1 MQSLLLLR
9 QRHSTCSENPH
20 NPVPSLV
27 EALLAERLNLL
38 HTLHSLQRGGHQ
50 VAVIFHRAVA
60 SLLELKCGVLGEMS
74 GQIEISYNTDIL
86 SIRTSERLRPADLSG
101 ITTQVEVLSAFRS
114 AEAENLKESKEF
126 HAPIPYYRY
135 GRIPFHVLDKWDPN
149 RSSTFLFSF
158 LLIQVEMEL
167 QPNGRM
173 PRKKKSRSAVL
184 RNLCKQQTRQ
194 NVQ

>member
-74 GQIEISYNTDIL
+74 GQIKISYNTDIL

-114 AEAENLKESKEF
+114 AEAENLKESKDF

-135 GRIPFHVLDKWDPN
+135 GRTPFHVLDKWDPN

-158 LLIQVEMEL
+158 LLIQVEM
-167 QPNGRM
+167 
-173 PRKKKSRSAVL
+173 
-184 RNLCKQQTRQ
+184 
-194 NVQ
+194 